1 MWYDYENKAN
11 FFIVNIVLLLI
22 ATLLGLSILKK
33 LNAVMKEKGI
43 N

>member
-11 FFIVNIVLLLI
+11 FFIVNCFLLLF
-22 ATLLGLSILKK
+22 ATGLGLLILKR